1 MKFTT
6 LALASL
12 LTLNASAAI
21 ETTPAAPVVIEVAPV
36 EEVQTITRWT
46 LPGASDTELL
56 ILNELQGRGIT
67 DRNALATI
75 LGNIK
80 QESRFNTNIC
90 EGGARVSY
98 WGCTSGG
105 YGLIQWTTASRY
117 DGLGSHAYQLGMNP
131 SYAPAQISYIFEE
144 TQWQRIEPQLKK
156 AGYSID
162 YYMDQA
168 YYWLGW
174 GVHGKRTKYAYD
186 YADSM
191 VQETVPVEVEDER
204 QFA

>member
-6 LALASL
+6 LALVSLFTLSAS
-12 LTLNASAAI
+12 SAL
-21 ETTPAAPVVIEVAPV
+21 EPSPVAPKIAEAAPV
-36 EEVQTITRWT
+36 EEVQTIKRWT
-46 LPGASDTELL
+46 LPGASNTELL
-56 ILNELQGRGIT
+56 ILNELQDRGIT

-80 QESRFNTNIC
+80 QESKFNSNIC

-117 DGLGSHAYQLGMNP
+117 RGLGNHAYQLGMNP

-144 TQWQRIEPQLKK
+144 VQWQRIEPQLKQT
-156 AGYSID
+156 GFSID
-162 YYMDQA
+162 YYMNQA

-174 GVHGKRTKYAYD
+174 GVHGSRTKYAYD
-186 YADSM
+186 YAERM
-191 VQETVPVEVEDER
+191 VQQTIPVPVKDEKS
-204 QFA
+204 FA